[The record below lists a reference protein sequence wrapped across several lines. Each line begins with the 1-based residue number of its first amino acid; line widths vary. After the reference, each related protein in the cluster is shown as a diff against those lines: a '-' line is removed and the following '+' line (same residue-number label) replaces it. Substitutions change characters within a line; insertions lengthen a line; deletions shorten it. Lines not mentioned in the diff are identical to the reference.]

1 MEIPTHLKSMVKAN
15 PHAHHALKPRKHAGN
30 KAPKGASEETGGIE
44 KRMKKWLP
52 KRDTLTKS
60 NV

>member
-1 MEIPTHLKSMVKAN
+1 MVKAN
-15 PHAHHALKPRKHAGN
+15 PHAHHVKKPRRHHGK
-30 KAPKGASEETGGIE
+30 KAPKGASEETGSIE

-52 KRDTLTKS
+52 KRDTLNKP

>member
-1 MEIPTHLKSMVKAN
+1 MEIKSHLIRIQKPN
-15 PHAHHALKPRKHAGN
+15 PEAHRAQKPRRHAGN

-52 KRDTLTKS
+52 KRDTLTNS

>member
-1 MEIPTHLKSMVKAN
+1 MVKAN

>member
-1 MEIPTHLKSMVKAN
+1 MVKAN
-15 PHAHHALKPRKHAGN
+15 PHAHHVLKPRRHHGK
-30 KAPKGASEETGGIE
+30 KAPKGASEETGGVE

-52 KRDTLTKS
+52 KRDTLANP

>member
-1 MEIPTHLKSMVKAN
+1 MEIPVHLKSMVKAN
-15 PHAHHALKPRKHAGN
+15 PHAHHVKKPRRHHGK
-30 KAPKGASEETGGIE
+30 KAPKGASEETGSIE

-52 KRDTLTKS
+52 KRDTLNKP